1 MGKAKDRKRVDAETT
16 QALSGRL
23 LALADDELILAHRN
37 SEWAGHGPILEED
50 IAFSNIAL
58 DEMGH
63 AAVWYGLLSELT
75 GDDPDQLVFF
85 RYASEYRNAQMVEL
99 PKGDWAFTLLRQYL
113 FDAYEQVL
121 LSHLM
126 DSHYRPFAEAAA
138 KIRPEERYH
147 LRHTH
152 AWVQRLGL
160 GTEES
165 NGRMQKALDQLWP
178 YARQLFVPPASNT
191 LLVERGYFPD
201 LTLLQREWEAAVTPV
216 LADSGL
222 QLPEGQLPQRDIPRA
237 EHTEYLMDLLNEMQ
251 AVARMEPAAEW

>member
-1 MGKAKDRKRVDAETT
+1 MNLDLTA
-16 QALSGRL
+16 ALRERL

-37 SEWAGHGPILEED
+37 SEWAGHGPVLEED

-63 AAVWYGLLSELT
+63 AAVWYGLLSDLT
-75 GDDPDQLVFF
+75 GDAPDQLVFF
-85 RYASEYRNAQMVEL
+85 RYASEYRNVQMVEL
-99 PKGDWAFTLLRQYL
+99 PKGDWAFSLLRQYL

-121 LSHLM
+121 LSHLVN
-126 DSHYRPFAEAAA
+126 SYYRPFAEAAA

-147 LRHTH
+147 LRHTC
-152 AWVQRLGL
+152 AWVQRLGM

-165 NGRMQKALDQLWP
+165 NGRMQQALDQLWP
-178 YARQLFVPPASNT
+178 YARQLFVPLAEDI
-191 LLVERGYFPD
+191 LLMENGYFPD
-201 LTLLQREWEAAVTPV
+201 LPLLQREWEATVSPLLT
-216 LADSGL
+216 DSGL
-222 QLPEGQLPQRDIPRA
+222 QLPEGQLPQRNIPRA